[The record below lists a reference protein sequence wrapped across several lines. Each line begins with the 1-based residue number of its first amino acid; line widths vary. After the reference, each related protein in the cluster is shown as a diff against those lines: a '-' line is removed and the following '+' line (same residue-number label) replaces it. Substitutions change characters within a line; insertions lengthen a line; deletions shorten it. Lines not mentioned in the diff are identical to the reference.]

1 MDIDFIKN
9 IESPYNRAGLKIIIY
24 KKKKNRIIDGIL
36 ICKKNKRWYKIEDTI
51 LDLTKVDKHNYH
63 DYLNFKKKYKIN
75 FTLKTDFNE
84 IKFIEQQ
91 KEFFNKN
98 TIRYEKEI
106 IDSPFSKTIDRVL
119 LKKFIKNYKSY
130 SVKNIL
136 NIGGGSGREA
146 LVMAKNNLSVTIVDV
161 SIEIL
166 KLAKKKLI
174 KSNCYNNVNLICN
187 YAEKL
192 NIKDNTFDGFII
204 YGAAHHFNN
213 PSTGF
218 LEAIR
223 VTKPN
228 GMFFIWEPSI
238 SILRK
243 VFDLSMKIFQIWK
256 EEDNI
261 KIIFNKNYFLKLYK
275 KNTTKLKI
283 INLILIPPHIYY
295 VVPKFLHYCIMKF
308 DLFLSNLPFLKNL
321 GGTLVVSGYK
331 KPINK

>member
-1 MDIDFIKN
+1 MDINFIKN
-9 IESPYNRAGLKIIIY
+9 LRSPYYSSGLEKIIY
-24 KKKKNRIIDGIL
+24 KKKRNRIIDGIL
-36 ICKKNKRWYKIEDTI
+36 ICKKSNRWFKIEDTI
-51 LDLTKVDKHNYH
+51 LDLTKIDKHNYD
-63 DYLNFKKKYKIN
+63 DYLNFKKKYKVN
-75 FTLKTDFNE
+75 FALKTDFDE
-84 IKFIEQQ
+84 IKFIDQQ

-98 TIRYEKEI
+98 TTRYEKEI
-106 IDSPFSKTIDRVL
+106 IDSPFSKIIDRVL
-119 LKKFIKNYKSY
+119 LKNFVKKYKSNK
-130 SVKNIL
+130 VKNIL

-146 LVMAKNNLSVTIVDV
+146 LVMAKNNLNVSIVDV
-161 SIEIL
+161 SVEIL

-174 KSNCYNNVNLICN
+174 KSNCYKNVNLICN

-238 SILRK
+238 TILRK
-243 VFDLSMKIFQIWK
+243 VFDLSMKIFKIWK

-261 KIIFNKNYFLKLYK
+261 KIIFNKNYFLKLLK
-275 KNTTKLKI
+275 KNSTKLKI
-283 INLILIPPHIYY
+283 INFILIPPHIYY
-295 VVPKFLHYCIMKF
+295 VVPKFLHYYIMKF
-308 DLFLSNLPFLKNL
+308 DLILSNFLFLKNL

-331 KPINK
+331 KSTNK

>member
-1 MDIDFIKN
+1 
-9 IESPYNRAGLKIIIY
+9 
-24 KKKKNRIIDGIL
+24 
-36 ICKKNKRWYKIEDTI
+36 
-51 LDLTKVDKHNYH
+51 
-63 DYLNFKKKYKIN
+63 
-75 FTLKTDFNE
+75 
-84 IKFIEQQ
+84 
-91 KEFFNKN
+91 
-98 TIRYEKEI
+98 
-106 IDSPFSKTIDRVL
+106 
-119 LKKFIKNYKSY
+119 
-130 SVKNIL
+130 
-136 NIGGGSGREA
+136 
-146 LVMAKNNLSVTIVDV
+146 MAKNNLSVTIVDV

-238 SILRK
+238 TILRK

-275 KNTTKLKI
+275 KHSTKLKI
-283 INLILIPPHIYY
+283 INFILIPPHIYY

-321 GGTLVVSGYK
+321 GGTIVVSGYK
-331 KPINK
+331 KLINK

>member
-1 MDIDFIKN
+1 MDINFIKN
-9 IESPYNRAGLKIIIY
+9 LRSPYNNGVLEKIIY

-36 ICKKNKRWYKIEDTI
+36 ICKKSNRWFKIEDTI
-51 LDLTKVDKHNYH
+51 LDLTKIDKHNYD
-63 DYLNFKKKYKIN
+63 DYTNFKKKYKIN
-75 FTLKTDFNE
+75 FAVKKDSDE
-84 IKFIEQQ
+84 IKFIDQQ

-98 TIRYEKEI
+98 IIRYEKEI
-106 IDSPFSKTIDRVL
+106 INSPFSKIVDQVL
-119 LKKFIKNYKSY
+119 LKNFVKDFKSCK
-130 SVKNIL
+130 VKNIL

-146 LVMAKNNLSVTIVDV
+146 LILAKNNLNVSIVDV
-161 SIEIL
+161 SVEIL

-174 KSNCYNNVNLICN
+174 KSNCYEKVNLICN

-192 NIKDNTFDGFII
+192 NITDNTFDGFII

-223 VTKPN
+223 ATKPN

-238 SILRK
+238 TILRK
-243 VFDLSMKIFQIWK
+243 VFDVSMKIFQLWK

-261 KIIFNKNYFLKLYK
+261 KIIFNKNYFVRLLNKY
-275 KNTTKLKI
+275 TTKLKI
-283 INLILIPPHIYY
+283 INFILIPPHIYY
-295 VVPKFLHYCIMKF
+295 VVPKFLHYYILRF
-308 DLFLSNLPFLKNL
+308 DLFLSNLSFLKNL

-331 KPINK
+331 KSIN

>member
-1 MDIDFIKN
+1 MDINFIKN
-9 IESPYNRAGLKIIIY
+9 LRSPYYSSGLEKIIY
-24 KKKKNRIIDGIL
+24 KKKRNRIIDGIL
-36 ICKKNKRWYKIEDTI
+36 ICKKSNRWFKIEDTI
-51 LDLTKVDKHNYH
+51 LDLTKIDKHNYD
-63 DYLNFKKKYKIN
+63 DYLNFKKKYKVN
-75 FTLKTDFNE
+75 FALKTDFDE
-84 IKFIEQQ
+84 IKFIDQQ

-98 TIRYEKEI
+98 TTRYEKEI
-106 IDSPFSKTIDRVL
+106 IDSPFSKIIDRVL
-119 LKKFIKNYKSY
+119 LKNFVKKYKSNK
-130 SVKNIL
+130 VKNIL

-146 LVMAKNNLSVTIVDV
+146 LVMAKNNLNVSIVDV
-161 SIEIL
+161 SVEIL

-174 KSNCYNNVNLICN
+174 KSNCYKNVNLICN

-238 SILRK
+238 TILRK
-243 VFDLSMKIFQIWK
+243 VFDLSMKIFKIWK

-261 KIIFNKNYFLKLYK
+261 KIIFNKNYFLKLLK
-275 KNTTKLKI
+275 KHSTKLKI
-283 INLILIPPHIYY
+283 INFILIPPHIYY
-295 VVPKFLHYCIMKF
+295 VVPKFLHYYIMKF
-308 DLFLSNLPFLKNL
+308 DLILSNFLFLKNL

-331 KPINK
+331 KSTNK